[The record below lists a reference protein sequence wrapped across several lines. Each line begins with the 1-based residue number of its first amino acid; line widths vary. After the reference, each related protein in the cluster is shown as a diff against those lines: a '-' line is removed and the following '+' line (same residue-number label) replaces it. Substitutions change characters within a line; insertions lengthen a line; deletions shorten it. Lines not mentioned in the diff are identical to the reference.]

1 MVKEQCASPGV
12 LLTMALF
19 SRYPSLGRWVVPG
32 AVVASLACNGAEV
45 SGLDLSCRPSAFA
58 FPATAS
64 GTIAYVNVNVLPMD
78 GGPYLRDQ
86 TVLIEG
92 DRITRVGPVA
102 EVRVPDGAV
111 QLDGTCRVLMP
122 GLTDMHVHLGYT
134 TELVLLLANGV
145 TTVREMWGGTGH
157 LDLRDEIA
165 RGEVL
170 GPTMI
175 VGSTGLRATVFM
187 GRTIVINDPAEADS
201 IVASLAAAGYDFVK
215 VHEDLTAS
223 VYDAVVAA
231 AEQHGIA
238 VAGHAPFPAGL
249 ERVLATDQT
258 SIEHMANAFLPFLG
272 SGGGTPSWWNAPL
285 DGSSIEALARR
296 LGSEGVWVTPTLA
309 TLRAMLTPEEE
320 AAYPSRTEVRY
331 LTPRR
336 LNNWQEVGPWG
347 SWRAREGAIEGESRM
362 LKAMADA
369 GVRLLVGTDGGFTYL
384 MPGFTIHDELEM
396 FVQSGLTPEETLMA
410 ATSNA
415 AEFLGQ
421 LDEFG
426 VVAAGRRAD
435 LLLLDADPLEDVANV
450 KQRAGVMVRGQWLS
464 EDELRRM
471 LEEVADGFTAGGA
484 PAVALGP
491 SLHHH

>member
-1 MVKEQCASPGV
+1 M
-12 LLTMALF
+12 
-19 SRYPSLGRWVVPG
+19 VPG
-32 AVVASLACNGAEV
+32 AVVASLACNDAGV
-45 SGLDLSCRPSAFA
+45 SGLDLSCRPSAFD

-78 GGPYLRDQ
+78 GGPNLRDQ

-111 QLDGTCRVLMP
+111 RLDGTCRVLMP

-201 IVASLAAAGYDFVK
+201 IAASLAAAGYDFVK

-231 AEQHGIA
+231 AEQHGI
-238 VAGHAPFPAGL
+238 PWPATPRSPRAWN
-249 ERVLATDQT
+249 ECWPPIRHRSNTW
-258 SIEHMANAFLPFLG
+258 P
-272 SGGGTPSWWNAPL
+272 TPSFR
-285 DGSSIEALARR
+285 SC
-296 LGSEGVWVTPTLA
+296 
-309 TLRAMLTPEEE
+309 
-320 AAYPSRTEVRY
+320 
-331 LTPRR
+331 
-336 LNNWQEVGPWG
+336 
-347 SWRAREGAIEGESRM
+347 AREGSRRPGGTTRWTGAASKRWPGVWG
-362 LKAMADA
+362 LKAC
-369 GVRLLVGTDGGFTYL
+369 G
-384 MPGFTIHDELEM
+384 
-396 FVQSGLTPEETLMA
+396 
-410 ATSNA
+410 
-415 AEFLGQ
+415 
-421 LDEFG
+421 
-426 VVAAGRRAD
+426 
-435 LLLLDADPLEDVANV
+435 
-450 KQRAGVMVRGQWLS
+450 
-464 EDELRRM
+464 
-471 LEEVADGFTAGGA
+471 
-484 PAVALGP
+484 
-491 SLHHH
+491 